1 MRALD
6 AGLEAAHDHTT
17 TMNQAGLQSAISAF
31 AHLTKD
37 GKFLDALCHNYNTN
51 GNEAFHS
58 LLWNLISKNRMTSF
72 GSLQFAA
79 DLAVCYYNE
88 GKEFTL
94 TKFYERM
101 GLQIPVEAKNY
112 CGSVDTGRQ
121 NQKEQRKGAEE
132 QRAIAAMQKASARR
146 ALEMEMRMN
155 LLPAMAVFSDAL
167 EEQILSEVTNTPV
180 KKRK

>member
-1 MRALD
+1 
-6 AGLEAAHDHTT
+6 
-17 TMNQAGLQSAISAF
+17 
-31 AHLTKD
+31 
-37 GKFLDALCHNYNTN
+37 
-51 GNEAFHS
+51 
-58 LLWNLISKNRMTSF
+58 
-72 GSLQFAA
+72 
-79 DLAVCYYNE
+79 
-88 GKEFTL
+88 
-94 TKFYERM
+94 M

-132 QRAIAAMQKASARR
+132 QRAITAMQKASARR